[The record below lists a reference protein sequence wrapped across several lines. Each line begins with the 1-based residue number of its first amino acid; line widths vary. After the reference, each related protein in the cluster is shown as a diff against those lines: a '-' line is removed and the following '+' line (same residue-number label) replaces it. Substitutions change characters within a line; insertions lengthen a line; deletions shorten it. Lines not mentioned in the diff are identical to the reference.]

1 MNPHNVIK
9 AARGLQVGLDVLI
22 GALLVLLVATSL
34 ADGETHRGWLA
45 LGVVAFAGVYV
56 AGRLTVHVSDYSV
69 DAPRGQRWPG
79 GAWVI
84 ALGATWAGLLLL
96 GDAALWIAFPLMF
109 LQMHVLGPRRGVLAV
124 AGATML
130 AVAGALHTGLTPVG
144 SVFGPVVGAA
154 VAVSVVLGLEAI
166 VRESQQRQTVIAEL
180 TRTRSELARAERKQ
194 ATARE
199 RERLAREIHDTLA
212 QGFSSINLLLRA
224 ADRSL
229 EDGDVATARDRIAV
243 ACDAAHE
250 NLDEARRVVK
260 ALAPSGLA
268 ATSLPGALSR
278 LAAQSTERS
287 GIAWHVSVSGEPR
300 ELPLT
305 VEATLLR
312 IAQSAAANV
321 IQHSDAMRAD
331 LTLTYLDDGVALDVV
346 DDGHG
351 FDPWLVA
358 GQRSVERAAGEPL
371 PTGSVVGE
379 AVVGET
385 VVGEAGVAETV
396 VGEAVVAETV
406 VGAGGFGLP
415 AMRSRIAELGGT
427 LTVESSPGER
437 SGTALAVHVPLTATA
452 GTKARATKARAK
464 S

>member
-22 GALLVLLVATSL
+22 GALVVLLVATSL

-69 DAPRGQRWPG
+69 DAPRGQLWPG
-79 GAWVI
+79 GVWVI

-124 AGATML
+124 AGTTML
-130 AVAGALHTGLTPVG
+130 AVAGALHNGLTPIG

-154 VAVSVVLGLEAI
+154 VAVGVVLGFEAV
-166 VRESQQRQTVIAEL
+166 VRESQQRQAVIAEL
-180 TRTRSELARAERKQ
+180 TRTRTELARAEREQ
-194 ATARE
+194 ATAHE

-229 EDGDVATARDRIAV
+229 EDGDVATARERIAV
-243 ACDAAHE
+243 ARDAAHE

-260 ALAPSGLA
+260 ALAPSGLE
-268 ATSLPGALSR
+268 ATSLPGALAR
-278 LAAQSTERS
+278 LAEQSTQRS

-321 IQHSDAMRAD
+321 IQHSGATRAD

-351 FDPWLVA
+351 FDLRRPT
-358 GQRSVERAAGEPL
+358 GQRSVESAAGEKRPE
-371 PTGSVVGE
+371 GSKVHE
-379 AVVGET
+379 SAVR
-385 VVGEAGVAETV
+385 
-396 VGEAVVAETV
+396 
-406 VGAGGFGLP
+406 AGGFGLP

-437 SGTALAVHVPLTATA
+437 SGTALAVHVPLTVVMETVEAVETLGTVDVA
-452 GTKARATKARAK
+452 GESVGPLDEDAQTSYWTDGAEA
-464 S
+464 